1 MEIIEN
7 KALLLRTRSPDKYKV
22 IPRSKVVESHEDG
35 SSSVAVFWGLDE
47 VRVLKNLGVKNL
59 PSPITRKYTWP
70 GRYKPMA
77 HQIETSAFLT
87 LHRKAFVFSEPGTG
101 KTLSALWAADYLMQL
116 GEVRRV
122 LILCPL
128 SIMQSAWMGDISNSI
143 IHRSAIVAHHPQA
156 TRRIEMIQKNYE
168 IVITNYEGLNLIARE
183 VVANGKFDLVIVDE
197 AYAQFA
203 SWSAVDLVDESRALV
218 VTRTYSKTWS
228 MAAARLGYLVGPKW
242 LVEEID
248 AVVLPYHL
256 DAAKQI
262 AGALALE
269 FTNDMNSRVREIVA
283 SRDQIE
289 STFSALPVDFWPS
302 GANFILFRPRS
313 MDGRKV
319 WSELVEKGVLIRDCS
334 SWPGLTNCLRVT
346 IGTPE
351 ENDLFLKSLSEVL
364 SK

>member
-1 MEIIEN
+1 MARLPIRDDLQKMEGYHSAQVTVPVRLNTNESPYPPPDEFTTELGRRIADIAWNRYPDRTASALRAAIARSHGVGVDQVFAGNGSNEILQTLLLAFAGAGRKVLTFEPTYQLHAHIARITGAEVVSAPRGADFRIDQSKLAEVFSTYSPDVTFVCSPNNPTGVVEDEETVRAIIE
-7 KALLLRTRSPDKYKV
+7 KA
-22 IPRSKVVESHEDG
+22 
-35 SSSVAVFWGLDE
+35 
-47 VRVLKNLGVKNL
+47 
-59 PSPITRKYTWP
+59 P
-70 GRYKPMA
+70 G
-77 HQIETSAFLT
+77 
-87 LHRKAFVFSEPGTG
+87 
-101 KTLSALWAADYLMQL
+101 
-116 GEVRRV
+116 
-122 LILCPL
+122 
-128 SIMQSAWMGDISNSI
+128 
-143 IHRSAIVAHHPQA
+143 
-156 TRRIEMIQKNYE
+156 
-168 IVITNYEGLNLIARE
+168 
-183 VVANGKFDLVIVDE
+183 LVIVDE

-203 SWSAVDLVDESRALV
+203 SWSAIDLVDESRALV

-289 STFSALPVDFWPS
+289 SAFSTLPVDFWPS
-302 GANFILFRPRS
+302 GANFILFRPRG

>member
-1 MEIIEN
+1 MARLPIRDDMQKMEGYHSAQVTVPVRLNTNESPYPPPAEFTAELGRRIADIAWNRYPDRTASALRAAIARSHGVGVDQVFAGNGSNEILQT
-7 KALLLRTRSPDKYKV
+7 LLLAYAGAGRKVLTFEPTYQLHAHIARITGAEVVSAPRGNDFRIDKSRLAEVFSAHSPDV
-22 IPRSKVVESHEDG
+22 TFVCSPNNPTGVVE
-35 SSSVAVFWGLDE
+35 DE
-47 VRVLKNLGVKNL
+47 ETVRA
-59 PSPITRKYTWP
+59 IIDAAP
-70 GRYKPMA
+70 G
-77 HQIETSAFLT
+77 
-87 LHRKAFVFSEPGTG
+87 
-101 KTLSALWAADYLMQL
+101 
-116 GEVRRV
+116 
-122 LILCPL
+122 
-128 SIMQSAWMGDISNSI
+128 
-143 IHRSAIVAHHPQA
+143 
-156 TRRIEMIQKNYE
+156 
-168 IVITNYEGLNLIARE
+168 
-183 VVANGKFDLVIVDE
+183 LVIVDE

>member
-1 MEIIEN
+1 MVARLPIRDDLQKMEGYHSAQVTVPVRLNTNESPYPPPDEFTTELARRIADIAWNRYPDRTASALRAAIARSHGVGVDQVFAGNGSNEILQTLLLAYAGAGRKVLTFEPTYQLHAHIARITGAEVVSAPRGADFRIDQSKLAEVFSTYSPDVTFVCSPNNPTGVVEDEETVRAIIET
-7 KALLLRTRSPDKYKV
+7 A
-22 IPRSKVVESHEDG
+22 
-35 SSSVAVFWGLDE
+35 
-47 VRVLKNLGVKNL
+47 
-59 PSPITRKYTWP
+59 P
-70 GRYKPMA
+70 G
-77 HQIETSAFLT
+77 
-87 LHRKAFVFSEPGTG
+87 
-101 KTLSALWAADYLMQL
+101 
-116 GEVRRV
+116 
-122 LILCPL
+122 
-128 SIMQSAWMGDISNSI
+128 
-143 IHRSAIVAHHPQA
+143 
-156 TRRIEMIQKNYE
+156 
-168 IVITNYEGLNLIARE
+168 
-183 VVANGKFDLVIVDE
+183 LVIVDE

-203 SWSAVDLVDESRALV
+203 SWSAIDLVDESRALV

-289 STFSALPVDFWPS
+289 SAFSTLPVDFWPS

>member
-1 MEIIEN
+1 VARLPIRDDLQKMEGYHSAQVTVPVRLNTNESPYPPPAEFTAEVGRRIADIAWNRYPDRTASALRAAIARSHGVGVDQVFAGNGSNEILQT
-7 KALLLRTRSPDKYKV
+7 LLLAYAGAGRKVLTFEPTYQLHAHIARITGAEVVSAPRGADFRIDQSKLAGVFSAYKPDVTFVCSPNN
-22 IPRSKVVESHEDG
+22 PTGVVE
-35 SSSVAVFWGLDE
+35 DE
-47 VRVLKNLGVKNL
+47 ETVRA
-59 PSPITRKYTWP
+59 IIDAAP
-70 GRYKPMA
+70 G
-77 HQIETSAFLT
+77 
-87 LHRKAFVFSEPGTG
+87 
-101 KTLSALWAADYLMQL
+101 
-116 GEVRRV
+116 
-122 LILCPL
+122 
-128 SIMQSAWMGDISNSI
+128 
-143 IHRSAIVAHHPQA
+143 
-156 TRRIEMIQKNYE
+156 
-168 IVITNYEGLNLIARE
+168 
-183 VVANGKFDLVIVDE
+183 LVIVDE

-218 VTRTYSKTWS
+218 VIRTYSKTWS

>member
-1 MEIIEN
+1 VARLPIRDDLQKMEGYHSAQVTVPVRLNTNESPYPPPDEFTTELARRIADIAWNRYPDRTASALRAAIARSHGVGVDQVFAGNGSNEILQTLLLAYAGAGRKVLTFEPTYQLHAHIARITGAEVVSAPRGADFRIDQSKLAEVFSTYSPDVTFVCSPNNPTGVVEDEETVRAIIET
-7 KALLLRTRSPDKYKV
+7 A
-22 IPRSKVVESHEDG
+22 
-35 SSSVAVFWGLDE
+35 
-47 VRVLKNLGVKNL
+47 
-59 PSPITRKYTWP
+59 P
-70 GRYKPMA
+70 G
-77 HQIETSAFLT
+77 
-87 LHRKAFVFSEPGTG
+87 
-101 KTLSALWAADYLMQL
+101 
-116 GEVRRV
+116 
-122 LILCPL
+122 
-128 SIMQSAWMGDISNSI
+128 
-143 IHRSAIVAHHPQA
+143 
-156 TRRIEMIQKNYE
+156 
-168 IVITNYEGLNLIARE
+168 
-183 VVANGKFDLVIVDE
+183 LVIVDE

-203 SWSAVDLVDESRALV
+203 SWSAIDLVDESRALV

-289 STFSALPVDFWPS
+289 SAFSTLPVDFWPS

>member
-1 MEIIEN
+1 MARLPIRDDLQKMEGYHSAQVTVPVRLNTNESPYPPPDEFTTELARRIADIAWNRYPDRTASALRAAIARSHGVGVDQVFAGNGSNEILQTLLLAYAGAGRKVLTFEPTYQLHAHIARITGAEVVSAPRGADFRIDQSKLAEVFSTYSPDVTFVCSPNNPTGVVEDEETVRAIIET
-7 KALLLRTRSPDKYKV
+7 A
-22 IPRSKVVESHEDG
+22 
-35 SSSVAVFWGLDE
+35 
-47 VRVLKNLGVKNL
+47 
-59 PSPITRKYTWP
+59 P
-70 GRYKPMA
+70 G
-77 HQIETSAFLT
+77 
-87 LHRKAFVFSEPGTG
+87 
-101 KTLSALWAADYLMQL
+101 
-116 GEVRRV
+116 
-122 LILCPL
+122 
-128 SIMQSAWMGDISNSI
+128 
-143 IHRSAIVAHHPQA
+143 
-156 TRRIEMIQKNYE
+156 
-168 IVITNYEGLNLIARE
+168 
-183 VVANGKFDLVIVDE
+183 LVIVDE

-203 SWSAVDLVDESRALV
+203 SWSAIDLVDESRALV

-289 STFSALPVDFWPS
+289 SAFSTLPVDFWPS

>member
-1 MEIIEN
+1 MVARLPIRDDLQKMDGYHSAQVTVPVRLNTNESPYPPPDEFTTELGRRIADIAWNRYPDRTASALRAAIARSHGVGVDQVFAGNGSNEILQTLLLAYAGAGRKVLTFEPTYQLHAHIARITGAEVVSAPRGADFRIDQSKLADVFSTYSPDVTFVCSPNNPTGVVEDEETVRAIIET
-7 KALLLRTRSPDKYKV
+7 A
-22 IPRSKVVESHEDG
+22 
-35 SSSVAVFWGLDE
+35 
-47 VRVLKNLGVKNL
+47 
-59 PSPITRKYTWP
+59 P
-70 GRYKPMA
+70 G
-77 HQIETSAFLT
+77 
-87 LHRKAFVFSEPGTG
+87 
-101 KTLSALWAADYLMQL
+101 
-116 GEVRRV
+116 
-122 LILCPL
+122 
-128 SIMQSAWMGDISNSI
+128 
-143 IHRSAIVAHHPQA
+143 
-156 TRRIEMIQKNYE
+156 
-168 IVITNYEGLNLIARE
+168 
-183 VVANGKFDLVIVDE
+183 LVIVDE

-203 SWSAVDLVDESRALV
+203 SWSAIDLVDESRALV

-289 STFSALPVDFWPS
+289 SAFSTLPVDFWPS

>member
-1 MEIIEN
+1 MARLPIRDDLQKMEGYHSAQVTVPVRLNTNESPYPPPDEFTTELGRRIADIAWNRYPDRTASTLRAAIARSHGVGVDQVFAGNGSNEILQT
-7 KALLLRTRSPDKYKV
+7 LLLAFAGAGRKVLTFEPTYQLHAHIARITGAEVVSAPRGADFRIDQSKLAEVFSTYSPDV
-22 IPRSKVVESHEDG
+22 TFVCSPNNPTGVVE
-35 SSSVAVFWGLDE
+35 DE
-47 VRVLKNLGVKNL
+47 ETVRA
-59 PSPITRKYTWP
+59 IIDTAP
-70 GRYKPMA
+70 G
-77 HQIETSAFLT
+77 
-87 LHRKAFVFSEPGTG
+87 
-101 KTLSALWAADYLMQL
+101 
-116 GEVRRV
+116 
-122 LILCPL
+122 
-128 SIMQSAWMGDISNSI
+128 
-143 IHRSAIVAHHPQA
+143 
-156 TRRIEMIQKNYE
+156 
-168 IVITNYEGLNLIARE
+168 
-183 VVANGKFDLVIVDE
+183 LVIVDE

-203 SWSAVDLVDESRALV
+203 SWSAIDLVDESRALV

-289 STFSALPVDFWPS
+289 SAFSTLPVDFWPS
-302 GANFILFRPRS
+302 GANFILFRPRG

>member
-1 MEIIEN
+1 MVARLPIRDDLQKMEGYHSAQVTVPVRLNTNESPYPPPDEFTTELGRRIADIAWNRYPDRTASALRAAIARSHGVGVDQVFAGNGSNEILQTLLLAYAGAGRKVLTFEPTYQLHAHIARITGAEVVSAPRGADFRIDQSKLADVFSTYSPDVTFVCSPNNPTGVVEDEETVRAIIET
-7 KALLLRTRSPDKYKV
+7 A
-22 IPRSKVVESHEDG
+22 
-35 SSSVAVFWGLDE
+35 
-47 VRVLKNLGVKNL
+47 
-59 PSPITRKYTWP
+59 P
-70 GRYKPMA
+70 G
-77 HQIETSAFLT
+77 
-87 LHRKAFVFSEPGTG
+87 
-101 KTLSALWAADYLMQL
+101 
-116 GEVRRV
+116 
-122 LILCPL
+122 
-128 SIMQSAWMGDISNSI
+128 
-143 IHRSAIVAHHPQA
+143 
-156 TRRIEMIQKNYE
+156 
-168 IVITNYEGLNLIARE
+168 
-183 VVANGKFDLVIVDE
+183 LVIVDE

-289 STFSALPVDFWPS
+289 SAFSTLPVDFWPS

>member
-1 MEIIEN
+1 MEGYHSAQVTVPVRLNTNESPYPPPAEFTAELGRRIADIAWNRYPDRTASALRAAIARSHGVGVDQVFAGNGSNEILQT
-7 KALLLRTRSPDKYKV
+7 LLLAYAGAGRKVLTFEPTYQLHAHIARITGAEVVSAPRGADFRIDQSKLAEVFSTHSPDV
-22 IPRSKVVESHEDG
+22 TFVCSPNNPTGVVE
-35 SSSVAVFWGLDE
+35 DE
-47 VRVLKNLGVKNL
+47 KTVRAIID
-59 PSPITRKYTWP
+59 SAP
-70 GRYKPMA
+70 G
-77 HQIETSAFLT
+77 
-87 LHRKAFVFSEPGTG
+87 
-101 KTLSALWAADYLMQL
+101 
-116 GEVRRV
+116 
-122 LILCPL
+122 
-128 SIMQSAWMGDISNSI
+128 
-143 IHRSAIVAHHPQA
+143 
-156 TRRIEMIQKNYE
+156 
-168 IVITNYEGLNLIARE
+168 
-183 VVANGKFDLVIVDE
+183 LVIVDE

-242 LVEEID
+242 LVDEID

-364 SK
+364 SQ

>member
-1 MEIIEN
+1 MARLPIRDDLQKMEGYHSAQVTVPVRLNTNESPYPPPDEFTTELGRRIADIDWNRYPDRTASTLRAAIARSHGVGVDQVFAGNGSNEILQTLLLAYAGAGRKVLTFEPTYQLHAHIARITGAEVVSAPRGADFRIDQSRLAEVFSTCSPDVTFVCSPNNPTGVVEDEETVRAIIE
-7 KALLLRTRSPDKYKV
+7 KA
-22 IPRSKVVESHEDG
+22 
-35 SSSVAVFWGLDE
+35 
-47 VRVLKNLGVKNL
+47 
-59 PSPITRKYTWP
+59 P
-70 GRYKPMA
+70 G
-77 HQIETSAFLT
+77 
-87 LHRKAFVFSEPGTG
+87 
-101 KTLSALWAADYLMQL
+101 
-116 GEVRRV
+116 
-122 LILCPL
+122 
-128 SIMQSAWMGDISNSI
+128 
-143 IHRSAIVAHHPQA
+143 
-156 TRRIEMIQKNYE
+156 
-168 IVITNYEGLNLIARE
+168 
-183 VVANGKFDLVIVDE
+183 LVIVDE

-203 SWSAVDLVDESRALV
+203 SWSAIDLVDESRALV

-289 STFSALPVDFWPS
+289 SAFSTLPVDFWPS
-302 GANFILFRPRS
+302 GANFILFRPRG

>member
-1 MEIIEN
+1 MARLPIRDDLQKMEGYHSAQVTVPVRLNTNESPYPPPDEFTTELGRRIADIAWNRYPDRTASALRAAIARSHGVGVDQVFAGNGSNEILQTLLLAYAGAGRKVLTFEPTYQLHAHIARITGAEVVSAPRGADFRIDQSRLAEVFSTCSPDVTFVCSPNNPTGVVEDEETVRAIIE
-7 KALLLRTRSPDKYKV
+7 KA
-22 IPRSKVVESHEDG
+22 
-35 SSSVAVFWGLDE
+35 
-47 VRVLKNLGVKNL
+47 
-59 PSPITRKYTWP
+59 P
-70 GRYKPMA
+70 G
-77 HQIETSAFLT
+77 
-87 LHRKAFVFSEPGTG
+87 
-101 KTLSALWAADYLMQL
+101 
-116 GEVRRV
+116 
-122 LILCPL
+122 
-128 SIMQSAWMGDISNSI
+128 
-143 IHRSAIVAHHPQA
+143 
-156 TRRIEMIQKNYE
+156 
-168 IVITNYEGLNLIARE
+168 
-183 VVANGKFDLVIVDE
+183 LVIVDE

-203 SWSAVDLVDESRALV
+203 SWSAIDLVDESRALV

-289 STFSALPVDFWPS
+289 SAFSTLPVDFWPS

>member
-1 MEIIEN
+1 MARLPIRDDLQKMEGYHSAQVTVPVRLNTNESPYPPPAEFTAELGRRIADIAWNRYPDRTASALRAAIARSHGVGVDQVFAGNGSNEILQT
-7 KALLLRTRSPDKYKV
+7 LLLAYAGAGRKVLTFEPTYQLHAHIARITGAEVVSAPRGNDFRIDKSRLAEVFSTHSPDV
-22 IPRSKVVESHEDG
+22 TFVCSPNNPTGVVE
-35 SSSVAVFWGLDE
+35 DE
-47 VRVLKNLGVKNL
+47 ETVRA
-59 PSPITRKYTWP
+59 IIDAAP
-70 GRYKPMA
+70 G
-77 HQIETSAFLT
+77 
-87 LHRKAFVFSEPGTG
+87 
-101 KTLSALWAADYLMQL
+101 
-116 GEVRRV
+116 
-122 LILCPL
+122 
-128 SIMQSAWMGDISNSI
+128 
-143 IHRSAIVAHHPQA
+143 
-156 TRRIEMIQKNYE
+156 
-168 IVITNYEGLNLIARE
+168 
-183 VVANGKFDLVIVDE
+183 LVIVDE

-203 SWSAVDLVDESRALV
+203 SWSAIDLVDESRALV

-289 STFSALPVDFWPS
+289 SAFSALPVDFWPS

>member
-1 MEIIEN
+1 MARLPIRDDLQKMEGYHSAQVTVPVRLNTNESPYPPPAEFTAELGRRIADIAWNRYPDRTASALRAAIARSHGVGVDQVFAGNGSNEILQT
-7 KALLLRTRSPDKYKV
+7 LLLAYAGAGRKVLTFEPTYQLHAHIARITGAEVVSAPRGNDFRIDKSRLAEVFSAHSPDV
-22 IPRSKVVESHEDG
+22 TFVCSPNNPTGVVE
-35 SSSVAVFWGLDE
+35 DE
-47 VRVLKNLGVKNL
+47 ETVRA
-59 PSPITRKYTWP
+59 IIDAAP
-70 GRYKPMA
+70 G
-77 HQIETSAFLT
+77 
-87 LHRKAFVFSEPGTG
+87 
-101 KTLSALWAADYLMQL
+101 
-116 GEVRRV
+116 
-122 LILCPL
+122 
-128 SIMQSAWMGDISNSI
+128 
-143 IHRSAIVAHHPQA
+143 
-156 TRRIEMIQKNYE
+156 
-168 IVITNYEGLNLIARE
+168 
-183 VVANGKFDLVIVDE
+183 LVIVDE

>member
-1 MEIIEN
+1 MEGYHSAQVTVPVRLNTNESPYPPPAEFTTELAGRVADIAWNRYPDRTASSLRAAIAHSHGVGVDQVFAGNGSNEILQT
-7 KALLLRTRSPDKYKV
+7 LLLAYAGTGRKVLTFEPTYQLHAHIARITGAEVVSAPRGADFRIDQSKLAEVFSLHAPDVTFVCSPNN
-22 IPRSKVVESHEDG
+22 PTGVVE
-35 SSSVAVFWGLDE
+35 DE
-47 VRVLKNLGVKNL
+47 ETVRA
-59 PSPITRKYTWP
+59 IIDTAP
-70 GRYKPMA
+70 G
-77 HQIETSAFLT
+77 
-87 LHRKAFVFSEPGTG
+87 
-101 KTLSALWAADYLMQL
+101 
-116 GEVRRV
+116 
-122 LILCPL
+122 
-128 SIMQSAWMGDISNSI
+128 
-143 IHRSAIVAHHPQA
+143 
-156 TRRIEMIQKNYE
+156 
-168 IVITNYEGLNLIARE
+168 
-183 VVANGKFDLVIVDE
+183 LVIVDE

-269 FTNDMNSRVREIVA
+269 FTDDMNSRVREIVT
-283 SRDQIE
+283 SRNRIE

-302 GANFILFRPRS
+302 GANFILFRPRG

>member
-1 MEIIEN
+1 MVARLPIRDDLQKMEGYHSAQVTVPVRLNTNESPYPPPDEFTTELGRRIADIAWNRYPDRTASALRAAIARSHGVGVDQVFAGNGSNEILQT
-7 KALLLRTRSPDKYKV
+7 LLLAYAGAGRKVLTFEPTYQLHAHIARITGAEVVSAPRGADFRIDQSKLAEVFSTCSPDV
-22 IPRSKVVESHEDG
+22 TFVCSPNNPTGVVE
-35 SSSVAVFWGLDE
+35 DE
-47 VRVLKNLGVKNL
+47 ETVRA
-59 PSPITRKYTWP
+59 I
-70 GRYKPMA
+70 
-77 HQIETSAFLT
+77 IETS
-87 LHRKAFVFSEPGTG
+87 PG
-101 KTLSALWAADYLMQL
+101 
-116 GEVRRV
+116 
-122 LILCPL
+122 
-128 SIMQSAWMGDISNSI
+128 
-143 IHRSAIVAHHPQA
+143 
-156 TRRIEMIQKNYE
+156 
-168 IVITNYEGLNLIARE
+168 
-183 VVANGKFDLVIVDE
+183 LVIVDE

-203 SWSAVDLVDESRALV
+203 SWSAIDLVDESRALV

-289 STFSALPVDFWPS
+289 SAFSTLPVDFWPS

>member
-1 MEIIEN
+1 MVARLPIRDDLQKMDGYHSAQVTVPVRLNTNESPYPPPDEFTTELGRRIADIAWNRYPDRTASALRAAIARSHGVGVDQVFAGNGSNEILQTLLLAYAGAGRKVLTFEPTYQLHAHIARITGAEVVSAPRGADFRIDQSKLADVFSTYSPDVTFVCSPNNPTGVVEDEETVRAIIET
-7 KALLLRTRSPDKYKV
+7 A
-22 IPRSKVVESHEDG
+22 
-35 SSSVAVFWGLDE
+35 
-47 VRVLKNLGVKNL
+47 
-59 PSPITRKYTWP
+59 P
-70 GRYKPMA
+70 G
-77 HQIETSAFLT
+77 
-87 LHRKAFVFSEPGTG
+87 
-101 KTLSALWAADYLMQL
+101 
-116 GEVRRV
+116 
-122 LILCPL
+122 
-128 SIMQSAWMGDISNSI
+128 
-143 IHRSAIVAHHPQA
+143 
-156 TRRIEMIQKNYE
+156 
-168 IVITNYEGLNLIARE
+168 
-183 VVANGKFDLVIVDE
+183 LVIVDE

-289 STFSALPVDFWPS
+289 SAFSTLPVDFWPS

>member
-1 MEIIEN
+1 MARLPIRDDLQKMEGYHSAQVTVPVRLNTNESPYPPPDEFTTELGRRIADIAWNRYPDRTASALRAAIARSHGVGVDQVFAGNGSNEILQTLLLAYAGAGRKVLTFEPTYQLHAHIARITGAEVVSAPRGADFRIDQSKLADVFSTYSPDVTFVCSPNNPTGVVEDEETVRAIIET
-7 KALLLRTRSPDKYKV
+7 A
-22 IPRSKVVESHEDG
+22 
-35 SSSVAVFWGLDE
+35 
-47 VRVLKNLGVKNL
+47 
-59 PSPITRKYTWP
+59 P
-70 GRYKPMA
+70 G
-77 HQIETSAFLT
+77 
-87 LHRKAFVFSEPGTG
+87 
-101 KTLSALWAADYLMQL
+101 
-116 GEVRRV
+116 
-122 LILCPL
+122 
-128 SIMQSAWMGDISNSI
+128 
-143 IHRSAIVAHHPQA
+143 
-156 TRRIEMIQKNYE
+156 
-168 IVITNYEGLNLIARE
+168 
-183 VVANGKFDLVIVDE
+183 LVIVDE

-289 STFSALPVDFWPS
+289 SAFSTLPVDFWPS

>member
-1 MEIIEN
+1 
-7 KALLLRTRSPDKYKV
+7 
-22 IPRSKVVESHEDG
+22 
-35 SSSVAVFWGLDE
+35 
-47 VRVLKNLGVKNL
+47 
-59 PSPITRKYTWP
+59 
-70 GRYKPMA
+70 
-77 HQIETSAFLT
+77 
-87 LHRKAFVFSEPGTG
+87 
-101 KTLSALWAADYLMQL
+101 
-116 GEVRRV
+116 
-122 LILCPL
+122 
-128 SIMQSAWMGDISNSI
+128 
-143 IHRSAIVAHHPQA
+143 
-156 TRRIEMIQKNYE
+156 
-168 IVITNYEGLNLIARE
+168 
-183 VVANGKFDLVIVDE
+183 LVIVDE

>member
-1 MEIIEN
+1 MARLPIRDDLQKMEGYHSAQVTVPVRLNTNESPYPPPDEFTTELGRRIADIAWNRYPDRTASALRAAIARSHGVGVDQVFAGNGSNEILQTLLLAYAGAGRKVLTFEPTYQLHAHIARITGAEVVSAPRGADFRIDQSKLAEVFSTYSPDVTFVCSPNNPTGVVEDEETVRAIIET
-7 KALLLRTRSPDKYKV
+7 A
-22 IPRSKVVESHEDG
+22 
-35 SSSVAVFWGLDE
+35 
-47 VRVLKNLGVKNL
+47 
-59 PSPITRKYTWP
+59 P
-70 GRYKPMA
+70 G
-77 HQIETSAFLT
+77 
-87 LHRKAFVFSEPGTG
+87 
-101 KTLSALWAADYLMQL
+101 
-116 GEVRRV
+116 
-122 LILCPL
+122 
-128 SIMQSAWMGDISNSI
+128 
-143 IHRSAIVAHHPQA
+143 
-156 TRRIEMIQKNYE
+156 
-168 IVITNYEGLNLIARE
+168 
-183 VVANGKFDLVIVDE
+183 LVIVDE

-203 SWSAVDLVDESRALV
+203 SWSAIDLVDESRALV

-289 STFSALPVDFWPS
+289 SAFSTLPVDFWPS

>member
-1 MEIIEN
+1 MVARLPIRDDLQKMEGYHSAQVTVPVRLNTNESPYPPPDEFTTELGRRIADIAWNRYPDRTASALRAAIARSHGVGVDQVFAGNGSNEILQTLLLAYAGAGRKVLTFEPTYQLHAHIARITGAEVVSAPRGADFRIDQSKLAEVFSTYSPDVTFVCSPNNPTGVVEDEETVRAIIET
-7 KALLLRTRSPDKYKV
+7 A
-22 IPRSKVVESHEDG
+22 
-35 SSSVAVFWGLDE
+35 
-47 VRVLKNLGVKNL
+47 
-59 PSPITRKYTWP
+59 P
-70 GRYKPMA
+70 G
-77 HQIETSAFLT
+77 
-87 LHRKAFVFSEPGTG
+87 
-101 KTLSALWAADYLMQL
+101 
-116 GEVRRV
+116 
-122 LILCPL
+122 
-128 SIMQSAWMGDISNSI
+128 
-143 IHRSAIVAHHPQA
+143 
-156 TRRIEMIQKNYE
+156 
-168 IVITNYEGLNLIARE
+168 
-183 VVANGKFDLVIVDE
+183 LVIVDE

-203 SWSAVDLVDESRALV
+203 SWSAIDLVDESRALV

-289 STFSALPVDFWPS
+289 SAFSTLPVDFWPS

>member
-1 MEIIEN
+1 VARLPIRDDLQKMEGYHSAQVTVPVRLNTNESPYPPPVEFTTELGRRIADIAWNRYPDRTASALRAAIARSHKVGADQVFAGNGSNEILQT
-7 KALLLRTRSPDKYKV
+7 LLLAYAGAGRKVLTFEPTYQLHAHIARITGAEVVSAPRGADFRIDQSKLAEVFSTHSPDV
-22 IPRSKVVESHEDG
+22 TFVCSPNNPTGVVE
-35 SSSVAVFWGLDE
+35 DE
-47 VRVLKNLGVKNL
+47 KTVRAIID
-59 PSPITRKYTWP
+59 SAP
-70 GRYKPMA
+70 G
-77 HQIETSAFLT
+77 
-87 LHRKAFVFSEPGTG
+87 
-101 KTLSALWAADYLMQL
+101 
-116 GEVRRV
+116 
-122 LILCPL
+122 
-128 SIMQSAWMGDISNSI
+128 
-143 IHRSAIVAHHPQA
+143 
-156 TRRIEMIQKNYE
+156 
-168 IVITNYEGLNLIARE
+168 
-183 VVANGKFDLVIVDE
+183 LVIVDE

-242 LVEEID
+242 LVDEID

-289 STFSALPVDFWPS
+289 SAFSALPVDFWPS

-319 WSELVEKGVLIRDCS
+319 WSDLVEKGVLIRDCS

-351 ENDLFLKSLSEVL
+351 ENNLFLKSLAEVL
-364 SK
+364 SQ

>member
-1 MEIIEN
+1 MARLPIRDDLQKMEGYHSAQVTVPVRLNTNESPYPPPAEFTAELGRRIADIAWNRYPDRTASALRAAIARSHGVGVDQVFAGNGSNEILQT
-7 KALLLRTRSPDKYKV
+7 LLLAYAGAGRKVLTFEPTYQLHAHIARITGAEVVSAPRGNDFRIDKSRLAEVFSAHSPDV
-22 IPRSKVVESHEDG
+22 TFVCSPNNPTGVVE
-35 SSSVAVFWGLDE
+35 DE
-47 VRVLKNLGVKNL
+47 ETVRA
-59 PSPITRKYTWP
+59 IIDAAP
-70 GRYKPMA
+70 G
-77 HQIETSAFLT
+77 
-87 LHRKAFVFSEPGTG
+87 
-101 KTLSALWAADYLMQL
+101 
-116 GEVRRV
+116 
-122 LILCPL
+122 
-128 SIMQSAWMGDISNSI
+128 
-143 IHRSAIVAHHPQA
+143 
-156 TRRIEMIQKNYE
+156 
-168 IVITNYEGLNLIARE
+168 
-183 VVANGKFDLVIVDE
+183 LVIVDE

-203 SWSAVDLVDESRALV
+203 SWSAVDLVDESRVLV

>member
-1 MEIIEN
+1 MVARLPIRDDLQKMEGYHSAQVTVPVRLNTNESPYPPPDEFTTELGRRIADIAWNRYPDRTASALRAAIARSHGVGVDQVFAGNGSNEILQTLLLAYAGAGRKVLTFEPTYQLHAHIARITGAEVVSAPRGADFRIDQSKLAEVFSTYSPDVTFVCSPNNPTGVVEDEETVRAIIET
-7 KALLLRTRSPDKYKV
+7 A
-22 IPRSKVVESHEDG
+22 
-35 SSSVAVFWGLDE
+35 
-47 VRVLKNLGVKNL
+47 
-59 PSPITRKYTWP
+59 P
-70 GRYKPMA
+70 G
-77 HQIETSAFLT
+77 
-87 LHRKAFVFSEPGTG
+87 
-101 KTLSALWAADYLMQL
+101 
-116 GEVRRV
+116 
-122 LILCPL
+122 
-128 SIMQSAWMGDISNSI
+128 
-143 IHRSAIVAHHPQA
+143 
-156 TRRIEMIQKNYE
+156 
-168 IVITNYEGLNLIARE
+168 
-183 VVANGKFDLVIVDE
+183 LVIVDE

-289 STFSALPVDFWPS
+289 SAFSTLPVDFWPS

>member
-1 MEIIEN
+1 MVARLPIRDDLQKMEGYHSAQVTVPVRLNTNESPYPPPDEFTTELGRRIADIAWNRYPDRTASALRAAIARSHGVGVDQVFAGNGSNEILQTLLLAYAGAGRKVLTFEPTYQLHAHIARITGAEVVSAPRGADFRIDQSKLADVFSTYSPDVTFVCSPNNPTGVVEDEETVRAIIET
-7 KALLLRTRSPDKYKV
+7 A
-22 IPRSKVVESHEDG
+22 
-35 SSSVAVFWGLDE
+35 
-47 VRVLKNLGVKNL
+47 
-59 PSPITRKYTWP
+59 P
-70 GRYKPMA
+70 G
-77 HQIETSAFLT
+77 
-87 LHRKAFVFSEPGTG
+87 
-101 KTLSALWAADYLMQL
+101 
-116 GEVRRV
+116 
-122 LILCPL
+122 
-128 SIMQSAWMGDISNSI
+128 
-143 IHRSAIVAHHPQA
+143 
-156 TRRIEMIQKNYE
+156 
-168 IVITNYEGLNLIARE
+168 
-183 VVANGKFDLVIVDE
+183 LVIVDE

-203 SWSAVDLVDESRALV
+203 SWSAIDLVDESRALV

-289 STFSALPVDFWPS
+289 SAFSTLPVDFWPS

>member
-1 MEIIEN
+1 VARLPIRNDLQKMEGYHSAQVTVPVRLNINESPYPPPAEFMAELGRRIASIAWNRYPDRTASALRAAIAHTHGVGADQVFAGNGSNEILQT
-7 KALLLRTRSPDKYKV
+7 LLLAYAGAGRKVLTFEPTYQLHAHIARITGAEVVSAPREDDFRIDKSRLADVFSAHSPDV
-22 IPRSKVVESHEDG
+22 TFVCSPNNPTGVVE
-35 SSSVAVFWGLDE
+35 DE
-47 VRVLKNLGVKNL
+47 ETVR
-59 PSPITRKYTWP
+59 
-70 GRYKPMA
+70 
-77 HQIETSAFLT
+77 
-87 LHRKAFVFSEPGTG
+87 
-101 KTLSALWAADYLMQL
+101 
-116 GEVRRV
+116 
-122 LILCPL
+122 
-128 SIMQSAWMGDISNSI
+128 
-143 IHRSAIVAHHPQA
+143 AIVDAAP
-156 TRRIEMIQKNYE
+156 
-168 IVITNYEGLNLIARE
+168 G
-183 VVANGKFDLVIVDE
+183 LVIVDE

-203 SWSAVDLVDESRALV
+203 SWSAIDLVDDSHALV

-283 SRDQIE
+283 SREQIE
-289 STFSALPVDFWPS
+289 TAFSTMPVDFWPS

-313 MDGRKV
+313 KDGRKV

-364 SK
+364 SQ

>member
-1 MEIIEN
+1 VARLPIRDDLQKMEGYHSAQVTVPVRLNTNESPYPPPAEFTAELGRRIADIAWNRYPDRTASALRAAIARSHGVGVDQVFAGNGSNEILQT
-7 KALLLRTRSPDKYKV
+7 LLLAYAGAGRKVLTFEPTYDQSKLAGVFSAYKPDVTFVCSPNN
-22 IPRSKVVESHEDG
+22 PTGVVE
-35 SSSVAVFWGLDE
+35 DE
-47 VRVLKNLGVKNL
+47 ETVRA
-59 PSPITRKYTWP
+59 IIDAAP
-70 GRYKPMA
+70 G
-77 HQIETSAFLT
+77 
-87 LHRKAFVFSEPGTG
+87 
-101 KTLSALWAADYLMQL
+101 
-116 GEVRRV
+116 
-122 LILCPL
+122 
-128 SIMQSAWMGDISNSI
+128 
-143 IHRSAIVAHHPQA
+143 
-156 TRRIEMIQKNYE
+156 
-168 IVITNYEGLNLIARE
+168 
-183 VVANGKFDLVIVDE
+183 LVIVDE

-289 STFSALPVDFWPS
+289 SAFSALPVDFWPS
-302 GANFILFRPRS
+302 GANFILFRPLS

-364 SK
+364 